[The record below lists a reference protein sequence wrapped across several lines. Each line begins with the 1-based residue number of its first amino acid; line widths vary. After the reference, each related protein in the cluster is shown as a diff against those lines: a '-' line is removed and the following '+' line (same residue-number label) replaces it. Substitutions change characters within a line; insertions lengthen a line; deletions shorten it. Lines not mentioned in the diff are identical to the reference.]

1 MRARFTIHI
10 FRWTLALGDG
20 ARAAL
25 VNSFSVRASR
35 PPTWHA
41 RDVRHSITRRG
52 AKMTGKVIRARHGL
66 SAANED
72 DGTHGARAVASIR
85 RKY

>member
-1 MRARFTIHI
+1 MLSRITFCY
-10 FRWTLALGDG
+10 FRWTLALGDD

-25 VNSFSVRASR
+25 GRPFSDRASR
-35 PPTWHA
+35 PPTWPA
-41 RDVRHSITRRG
+41 RDVRHSTARRG
-52 AKMTGKVIRARHGL
+52 AKMTGKVIRARQGL

-72 DGTHGARAVASIR
+72 DGTHGARAAASIR